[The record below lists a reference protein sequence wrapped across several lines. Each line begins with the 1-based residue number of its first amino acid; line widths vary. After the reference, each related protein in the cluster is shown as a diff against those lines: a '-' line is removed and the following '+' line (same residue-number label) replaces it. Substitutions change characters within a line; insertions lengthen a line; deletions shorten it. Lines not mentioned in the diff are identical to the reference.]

1 MTADGHIKADRGSH
15 EWCWTCM
22 VEWPCPA
29 TKEATLQAELV
40 RLREQADALADAC
53 KALDELDWCIGYEL
67 LTHQHEQLDKA
78 RELARVAL
86 RAYRE
91 TSHE

>member
-40 RLREQADALADAC
+40 RLREQADALAAAAEGIVRAVDAHHPKFAHGPFTLTGEEIDAC
-53 KALDELDWCIGYEL
+53 RA
-67 LTHQHEQLDKA
+67 
-78 RELARVAL
+78 AL
-86 RAYRE
+86 RAFRE
-91 TSHE
+91 AVQ